1 MAETEKCS
9 HTLDGRSLCGVFCM
23 SLQLTK
29 SAENDF
35 NAAGAASLR
44 LSMPT
49 ASGGIVYRALAVKV
63 YPLISFY
70 QSLSSDCN
78 LNLDTR
84 LNVNNYLLH
93 NLRRCIETRFI
104 TTISNCLS
112 VPENPP
118 PPIFLPHWR
127 NLLNQTLV
135 NAHLECIPSLTPL
148 TTGSLPR
155 GDLQAFGRETDRTL
169 DAEILALRT
178 LNELLADLFEALN
191 FARCQGDADLVDF
204 L

>member
-1 MAETEKCS
+1 MAENEKCS
-9 HTLDGRSLCGVFCM
+9 HTLDGRSLGGAWLLELTVDQVCRKWLECCGCGQ
-23 SLQLTK
+23 SETI
-29 SAENDF
+29 
-35 NAAGAASLR
+35 NANCIRADWLPR
-44 LSMPT
+44 L
-49 ASGGIVYRALAVKV
+49 GR
-63 YPLISFY
+63 
-70 QSLSSDCN
+70 QSRTDLSPHRLLSSNCN

-93 NLRRCIETRFI
+93 NLRRCVETRFI
-104 TTISNCLS
+104 TTISNCLPM
-112 VPENPP
+112 PENPR
-118 PPIFLPHWR
+118 PPISLPQGR

-135 NAHLECIPSLTPL
+135 NAHLICIPSLTPL

-155 GDLQAFGRETDRTL
+155 GDLQALSGETDWTL
-169 DAEILALRT
+169 DAEIFALRT